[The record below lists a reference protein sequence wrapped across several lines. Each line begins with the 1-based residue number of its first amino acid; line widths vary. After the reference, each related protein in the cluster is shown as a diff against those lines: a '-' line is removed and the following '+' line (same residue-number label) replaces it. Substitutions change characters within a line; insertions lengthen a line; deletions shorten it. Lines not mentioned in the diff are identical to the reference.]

1 MPIYFCWCTSCIWLK
16 TLQIDCFVSALKKK
30 QKRKT
35 SIDCNRW
42 VLKLL
47 LGQTYRQINNPYSN
61 TTLIER
67 TTKKFSLMNIQIS
80 KSRPSHIHSIMASYW
95 LPRENLLNW
104 EKIISGS
111 EGVQEAV
118 MAWSLEKVIALP
130 LSFRATHIT
139 EIFRQDWMSWIEHLL
154 SDSFDGDMKQ

>member
-1 MPIYFCWCTSCIWLK
+1 
-16 TLQIDCFVSALKKK
+16 
-30 QKRKT
+30 
-35 SIDCNRW
+35 
-42 VLKLL
+42 
-47 LGQTYRQINNPYSN
+47 
-61 TTLIER
+61 
-67 TTKKFSLMNIQIS
+67 MNIQIG

>member
-1 MPIYFCWCTSCIWLK
+1 
-16 TLQIDCFVSALKKK
+16 
-30 QKRKT
+30 
-35 SIDCNRW
+35 
-42 VLKLL
+42 
-47 LGQTYRQINNPYSN
+47 
-61 TTLIER
+61 
-67 TTKKFSLMNIQIS
+67 MNIQIG

-154 SDSFDGDMKQ
+154 SDKFDGNKKQ